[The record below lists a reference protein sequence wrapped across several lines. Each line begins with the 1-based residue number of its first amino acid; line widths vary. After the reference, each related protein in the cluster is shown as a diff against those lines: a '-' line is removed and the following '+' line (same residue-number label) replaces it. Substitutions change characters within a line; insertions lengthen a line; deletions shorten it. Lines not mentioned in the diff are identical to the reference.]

1 MPTMASK
8 KTRAITTNKRWMIYV
23 ILIAF
28 ASWAGLWGITYLP
41 INGTSKSVFFVLLF
55 SAITSTMMPVV
66 SYLNARFGKFSNVR
80 TYGVRF
86 VRQSIWI
93 GLFLAVTAWLQM
105 QRALNATL
113 ALILMAV
120 LVLIETFMITR
131 EAPSEEL

>member
-1 MPTMASK
+1 
-8 KTRAITTNKRWMIYV
+8 
-23 ILIAF
+23 
-28 ASWAGLWGITYLP
+28 
-41 INGTSKSVFFVLLF
+41 
-55 SAITSTMMPVV
+55 MMPVV

-80 TYGVRF
+80 TYGERF